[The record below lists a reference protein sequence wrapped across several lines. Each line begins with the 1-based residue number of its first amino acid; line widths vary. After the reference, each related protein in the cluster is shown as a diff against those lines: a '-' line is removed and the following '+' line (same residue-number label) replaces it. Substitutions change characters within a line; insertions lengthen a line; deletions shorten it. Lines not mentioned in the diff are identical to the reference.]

1 MQSATSVMK
10 FSELITLLEENDFS
24 LVLQKEAIRYYAKGC
39 IENSFALPTMKP
51 MRLLLEVV
59 MLS

>member
-10 FSELITLLEENDFS
+10 FSELITLLEENGFS
-24 LVLQKEAIRYYAKGC
+24 LVLQKEAIQYYAKGC